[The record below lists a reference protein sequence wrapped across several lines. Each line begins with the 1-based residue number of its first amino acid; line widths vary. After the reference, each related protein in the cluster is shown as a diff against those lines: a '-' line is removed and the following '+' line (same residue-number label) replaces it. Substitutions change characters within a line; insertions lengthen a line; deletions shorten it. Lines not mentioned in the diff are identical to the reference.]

1 MVSLATIRVLC
12 RIFTMKYFPLCLLA
26 LIVTLP
32 GCLRKKAA
40 TPSTVVATSKNVDKK
55 GARKR
60 VYDEELGAFVLEDD
74 ADFDV
79 FNQPAENT
87 KSVAEANDE
96 LAWEQIEA
104 ANEDVEVINFN
115 YDSTEILPT
124 EQPKIAK
131 NASYIKQELAK
142 KPQANVAV
150 SGHSCK
156 LAKSEMYNN
165 NIAQR
170 RAEKLAKEY
179 QKQGVPA
186 TKIKAV
192 GRGATQPVE
201 TRDGETFQKVNRRA
215 ETSVVVA

>member
-12 RIFTMKYFPLCLLA
+12 RIFIMKYFPLCLLA

-32 GCLRKKAA
+32 GCLRRKKAA
-40 TPSTVVATSKNVDKK
+40 TPTTVVAATKNVDKK

-79 FNQPAENT
+79 FNQPEEGKMA
-87 KSVAEANDE
+87 VAEANDE

-115 YDSTEILPT
+115 YDSTEILPS
-124 EQPKIAK
+124 EQPKVAK
-131 NASYIKQELAK
+131 NAAYIKQELAK

-150 SGHSCK
+150 CGHSCK

-186 TKIKAV
+186 KKIKAV

-215 ETSVVVA
+215 ETSVIA